1 MAAWK
6 TRAWA
11 AALLLSWAASAAA
24 APAAP
29 EGFWSAYEE
38 LAALVDGT
46 QSGPVAVGRG
56 TYLAS
61 WFYAVGEPGLPA
73 CRTWFRDAPT
83 PGRAGT
89 AALFLALHG
98 STRDHERVRQGL
110 ESDRDKHRWLYGVVG
125 NDRNLTRSL
134 RHHDVW
140 TPLLRSMPGRDG
152 PRRLSGLL
160 LASPDPLVRRGGL
173 FLGFWFAS
181 GEYWDDVRRRAKT
194 DPSASVRAAA
204 AKLLGFVAAPPPRS

>member
-1 MAAWK
+1 MVAWK
-6 TRAWA
+6 TRVWVAAVLVLWSVPA
-11 AALLLSWAASAAA
+11 AAE
-24 APAAP
+24 AP
-29 EGFWSAYEE
+29 EGFRSAYEE

-46 QSGPVAVGRG
+46 EGGPVAVGRG

-98 STRDHERVRQGL
+98 SERDHERVRHGL

-125 NDRNLTRSL
+125 NERNLTRSL
-134 RHHDVW
+134 RQRDVW
-140 TPLLRSMPGRDG
+140 APLLRSMPGVDG
-152 PRRLSGLL
+152 PRRLSSLL
-160 LASPDPLVRRGGL
+160 LESPDPLVRRGGL

-181 GEYWDDVRRRAKT
+181 SRYWDDVRERARN

-204 AKLLGFVAAPPPRS
+204 AMLLGLTSAPPPRV